1 MISNLQEI
9 FSNAAKGMKRS
20 AIREL
25 LKLAQNPEIISFAG
39 GLPAPETFPTDVLA
53 EITREVLEEN
63 GAMAL
68 QYGATEGDTKLRELI
83 AANYRKDGFDI
94 TKENVLITTAS
105 QQGLTFWERFS
116 LIPEIRCWLDFLP
129 IWEVSL
135 LSMLIKQIWLAFLLM
150 NMECARIKL
159 KKRLLN

>member
-63 GAMAL
+63 GAIAL

-83 AANYRKDGFDI
+83 AENYI
-94 TKENVLITTAS
+94 
-105 QQGLTFWERFS
+105 
-116 LIPEIRCWLDFLP
+116 
-129 IWEVSL
+129 EV
-135 LSMLIKQIWLAFLLM
+135 
-150 NMECARIKL
+150 EL
-159 KKRLLN
+159 KGKKAA